1 MLSSLKSLIKIIR
14 AYFNASLYILN
25 LLLCS
30 VFLYIVALIK
40 LVYRTEKGRQIFER
54 IGYNVAKFYAFIND
68 KIISM
73 TSNIIWE
80 IDDTSHLSKNEW
92 YLLLANHQNW
102 MDIVILE
109 KIFVRK
115 IPMLKFFVKKELRW
129 VPLVGTS
136 CWVLNFPFMERYSQA
151 FLTKNPH
158 LRGQDL
164 ETTRKACAIFQ
175 MTPTTLISFAEGT
188 RFTPEKHQKSH
199 SPFKHLLKPK
209 AGGAAFSIAAMNGML
224 KNLIDVTIIYHGAK
238 ASAWNFLCG
247 NISKITVTFNIRP
260 ITPDL
265 MGDYQND
272 EHFRVRFQTWLNGL
286 WQEKDNLIDSVRK
299 VNNE

>member
-1 MLSSLKSLIKIIR
+1 MISLLKRLSKAIK
-14 AYFNASLYILN
+14 ACLNASLYILN

-30 VFLYIVALIK
+30 LLLYIVAVIK
-40 LVYRTEKGRQIFER
+40 VVYRTKKGRQMFER

-68 KIISM
+68 KIISL

-92 YLLLANHQNW
+92 YLLLSNHQNW

-109 KIFVRK
+109 KVFVRK
-115 IPMLKFFVKKELRW
+115 IPMLKFFVKKELLW

-136 CWVLNFPFMERYSQA
+136 CWVLNFPFMKRYSKA
-151 FLTKNPH
+151 FLDKNPH

-164 ETTRKACAIFQ
+164 ETTRKACAMFQ
-175 MTPTTLISFAEGT
+175 MIPTTLINFAEGT
-188 RFTPEKHQKSH
+188 RVSPEKQKKTH

-224 KNLIDVTIIYHGAK
+224 KTLIDVTIIYHTDNAT
-238 ASAWNFLCG
+238 AWNFLCG
-247 NISKITVTFNIRP
+247 NIPKVTVTFKVKP
-260 ITPDL
+260 ITSDL

-272 EHFRVRFQTWLNGL
+272 EHFRAHFQDWLNTL
-286 WQEKDNLIDSVRK
+286 WAEKDNLIEQRRIDK
-299 VNNE
+299 